1 MKLADNPKSF
11 IKKMKRLGLHIIE
24 NVVAEEKLFIY
35 GTRVFAKVDKS
46 VNPMI
51 NEMVLSG
58 DLIKTKVVDTFY
70 HYEYRLPT
78 IN

>member
-1 MKLADNPKSF
+1 MKLADNPKDF
-11 IKKMKRLGLHIIE
+11 IKKMKKLELFIIE

-35 GTRVFAKVDKS
+35 GTKFFAKVDKS

-51 NEMVLSG
+51 DEMVKSG
-58 DLIKTKVVDTFY
+58 DLIKTKAVDTFY